1 MDREYRTPESAARVN
16 AVGVHQALSK
26 VLRRGFE
33 ERPFLLRMRF
43 RYDSGGE
50 APLLFIG
57 RLNRAWSDYIN
68 ANARANDLV
77 SGTCTLGRSK
87 IGRTLV
93 KLKPQRG
100 RGTSSSTQLNVN
112 RVLRALNA
120 EVVFVSEAGDAVAEA
135 GAKPTA
141 RAAYACW

>member
-1 MDREYRTPESAARVN
+1 M
-16 AVGVHQALSK
+16 
-26 VLRRGFE
+26 
-33 ERPFLLRMRF
+33 
-43 RYDSGGE
+43 
-50 APLLFIG
+50 
-57 RLNRAWSDYIN
+57 
-68 ANARANDLV
+68 
-77 SGTCTLGRSK
+77 
-87 IGRTLV
+87 